1 MYELCGNS
9 NRYPLKAGIENFKQG
24 ALLCYMFVQVTNA
37 MKKLFL
43 LHLLLFYSSVLFCQY
58 HVRFEVTQPEPQ
70 QDKIFVAGS
79 FNTWNPGDTNYQLSP
94 LPLDAEHSYISI
106 KLPAGRYEY
115 KFTRGDWGTVETQEA
130 GLDIANRVIEVAR
143 DTTVKVSIL
152 GWLDVFKDIPKLAD
166 TTQWQVAYSRSFF
179 YLDRNLD
186 SSYKYAQQANAML
199 LKLDDEK
206 YDAAM
211 ARILG
216 RIMQSQGNYQ
226 KALEYFLEQLS
237 LVQELK
243 DTLSIAFCLLD
254 IGNLYLE
261 TKDYAKAKNYYLQVI
276 KFDPDKSSA
285 FGRSAPNL
293 ALVRMG
299 RIYYNLHQLDS
310 ARFYTT
316 QAYQL
321 ALKPIDRQSQSEALT
336 LLGNIVADEG
346 QKEKA
351 INYYLL
357 AIEQGKLYNSS
368 SVIAENYLHIADVFY
383 RRQQADS
390 GIYYARKAFDLA
402 GQLGSTYFIADA
414 SNLLVKLFKGTGHTD
429 SALKYLETVVTA
441 KDSLYIQ
448 NKNQQLQTIEFNEQ
462 LQKQESHA
470 KQQKFISQVRTYIL
484 TAGLALL
491 VLICIFLLVNIRRKQ
506 QVNKLLNQRSE
517 KIQRTLAEL
526 ETTQSQLIQKEK
538 MASLGELTAGIA
550 HEIQNPLNFINNFS
564 EVSMEI
570 AKELKEEISVL
581 DIDTNEKNNLKSIA
595 DDLVQNQEKIMDHG
609 QRADA
614 IVKGMLQ
621 HSRNAPGEREP
632 ININILADEFLRLSY
647 YGIRAKDKNFNA
659 VFKTEFDENIGKI
672 NVVPQNIGRVL
683 LNLFNNA
690 FYSVAEKKKK
700 LKGSFEPTVW
710 VTTRKKDDKIE
721 ICVKDNGLGIPQ
733 DIINK
738 IFQPFYTTKPS
749 GHGTGLGLS
758 LSYDIIVKEHGGTVN
773 VESKEGEYAQFI
785 LGLPTQSA

>member
-1 MYELCGNS
+1 
-9 NRYPLKAGIENFKQG
+9 
-24 ALLCYMFVQVTNA
+24 
-37 MKKLFL
+37 
-43 LHLLLFYSSVLFCQY
+43 
-58 HVRFEVTQPEPQ
+58 
-70 QDKIFVAGS
+70 
-79 FNTWNPGDTNYQLSP
+79 
-94 LPLDAEHSYISI
+94 
-106 KLPAGRYEY
+106 
-115 KFTRGDWGTVETQEA
+115 
-130 GLDIANRVIEVAR
+130 
-143 DTTVKVSIL
+143 
-152 GWLDVFKDIPKLAD
+152 
-166 TTQWQVAYSRSFF
+166 
-179 YLDRNLD
+179 
-186 SSYKYAQQANAML
+186 ML

-243 DTLSIAFCLLD
+243 DTLSIAFCFLD

-285 FGRSAPNL
+285 FGRCAPNL

-383 RRQQADS
+383 RQQQADS

-402 GQLGSTYFIADA
+402 GQLGSTYIIADA
-414 SNLLVKLFKGTGHTD
+414 SDLLVKLFQKTGHTD

-491 VLICIFLLVNIRRKQ
+491 VLICLFLLVNIRRKQ

-538 MASLGELTAGIA
+538 MASLGELSAGVA

-570 AKELKEEISVL
+570 AKELKEEISGL

-595 DDLVQNQEKIMDHG
+595 DDLVQNQQKIMDHG

-647 YGIRAKDKNFNA
+647 YGIKAKDKNFNA
-659 VFKTEFDENIGKI
+659 VFKTDFDENIGKI

-690 FYSVAEKKKK
+690 FYSVAEKKEK

-710 VTTRKKDDKIE
+710 VTTKKKDGKIE

-758 LSYDIIVKEHGGTVN
+758 LSYDIIVKEHGGTLN

-785 LGLPTQSA
+785 LGLPMQLA

>member
-1 MYELCGNS
+1 
-9 NRYPLKAGIENFKQG
+9 
-24 ALLCYMFVQVTNA
+24 
-37 MKKLFL
+37 
-43 LHLLLFYSSVLFCQY
+43 
-58 HVRFEVTQPEPQ
+58 
-70 QDKIFVAGS
+70 
-79 FNTWNPGDTNYQLSP
+79 
-94 LPLDAEHSYISI
+94 
-106 KLPAGRYEY
+106 
-115 KFTRGDWGTVETQEA
+115 
-130 GLDIANRVIEVAR
+130 
-143 DTTVKVSIL
+143 
-152 GWLDVFKDIPKLAD
+152 
-166 TTQWQVAYSRSFF
+166 
-179 YLDRNLD
+179 
-186 SSYKYAQQANAML
+186 
-199 LKLDDEK
+199 
-206 YDAAM
+206 
-211 ARILG
+211 
-216 RIMQSQGNYQ
+216 
-226 KALEYFLEQLS
+226 
-237 LVQELK
+237 
-243 DTLSIAFCLLD
+243 
-254 IGNLYLE
+254 
-261 TKDYAKAKNYYLQVI
+261 
-276 KFDPDKSSA
+276 
-285 FGRSAPNL
+285 
-293 ALVRMG
+293 MG

-383 RRQQADS
+383 RHQQADS

-402 GQLGSTYFIADA
+402 GQLGSTYIIADA
-414 SNLLVKLFKGTGHTD
+414 SDLLVKLFQKTGHTD

-538 MASLGELTAGIA
+538 MASLGELTAGVA

-570 AKELKEEISVL
+570 AKELKEELSVL

-595 DDLVQNQEKIMDHG
+595 DDLVQNQQKIMDHG

-647 YGIRAKDKNFNA
+647 YGIKAKDKNFNA
-659 VFKTEFDENIGKI
+659 VFKTDFDENIGKI

-690 FYSVAEKKKK
+690 FYSVAEKKEK

-710 VTTRKKDDKIE
+710 VTTKKKDGKIE
-721 ICVKDNGLGIPQ
+721 ICVKDNGFGIPQ

-758 LSYDIIVKEHGGTVN
+758 LSYDIIVKEHGGTLN

-785 LGLPTQSA
+785 LGLPMQLA

>member
-1 MYELCGNS
+1 
-9 NRYPLKAGIENFKQG
+9 
-24 ALLCYMFVQVTNA
+24 

-58 HVRFEVTQPEPQ
+58 HVRFEVTQPEPR

-143 DTTVKVSIL
+143 DTTVKVSIQ

-243 DTLSIAFCLLD
+243 DTLSIAFCFLD

-276 KFDPDKSSA
+276 KFDPNKSSA

-351 INYYLL
+351 INYYFL

-383 RRQQADS
+383 RHQQADS

-402 GQLGSTYFIADA
+402 GQLGSIYIIADA
-414 SNLLVKLFKGTGHTD
+414 SDLLVKLFQKTGHTD

-484 TAGLALL
+484 TAGLTLL

-506 QVNKLLNQRSE
+506 QANKLLNQRSE

-538 MASLGELTAGIA
+538 MASLGELTAGVA

-595 DDLVQNQEKIMDHG
+595 DDLVQNQQKIMDHG

-647 YGIRAKDKNFNA
+647 YGIKAKDKNFNA
-659 VFKTEFDENIGKI
+659 VFKTDFDENIGKI

-690 FYSVAEKKKK
+690 FYSVAEKKEK

-710 VTTRKKDDKIE
+710 VTTKKKDDKIE

-758 LSYDIIVKEHGGTVN
+758 LSYDIIVKEHGGTLN

-785 LGLPTQSA
+785 LGLPIQSA

>member
-1 MYELCGNS
+1 ML
-9 NRYPLKAGIENFKQG
+9 I
-24 ALLCYMFVQVTNA
+24 QVTNA
-37 MKKLFL
+37 MKKLLL
-43 LHLLLFYSSVLFCQY
+43 LHLLLLFSSVLFCQY
-58 HVRFEVTQPEPQ
+58 HVRFEVTQPEPR
-70 QDKIFVAGS
+70 QDKVFVAGS

-143 DTTVKVSIL
+143 DTTVKVSIQ

-383 RRQQADS
+383 RHQQADS

-402 GQLGSTYFIADA
+402 GQLGSTYIIADA
-414 SNLLVKLFKGTGHTD
+414 SDLLVKLFQKTGHTD

-538 MASLGELTAGIA
+538 MASLGELTAGVA

-570 AKELKEEISVL
+570 AKELKEELSVL

-595 DDLVQNQEKIMDHG
+595 DDLVQNQQKIMDHG

-647 YGIRAKDKNFNA
+647 YGIKAKDKNFNA
-659 VFKTEFDENIGKI
+659 VFKTDFDENIGKI

-690 FYSVAEKKKK
+690 FYSVAEKKEK

-710 VTTRKKDDKIE
+710 VTTKKKDGKIE

-758 LSYDIIVKEHGGTVN
+758 LSYDIIVKEHGGTLN

-785 LGLPTQSA
+785 LGLPMQLA

>member
-1 MYELCGNS
+1 
-9 NRYPLKAGIENFKQG
+9 
-24 ALLCYMFVQVTNA
+24 

-58 HVRFEVTQPEPQ
+58 HVRFEVTQPEPR

-94 LPLDAEHSYISI
+94 LPLDAKHSYINI

-143 DTTVKVSIL
+143 DTTVKVSIQ

-243 DTLSIAFCLLD
+243 DTLSIAFCFLD

-276 KFDPDKSSA
+276 KFDPNKSSA

-383 RRQQADS
+383 RHQQADS

-402 GQLGSTYFIADA
+402 GQLGSIYIIADA
-414 SNLLVKLFKGTGHTD
+414 SDLLVKLFQKTGHTD

-484 TAGLALL
+484 TAGLTLL

-506 QVNKLLNQRSE
+506 QANKLLNQRSE

-538 MASLGELTAGIA
+538 MASLGELTAGVA

-570 AKELKEEISVL
+570 ARELKEEISVL

-595 DDLVQNQEKIMDHG
+595 DDLVQNQQKIMDHG

-647 YGIRAKDKNFNA
+647 YGIKAKDKNFNA
-659 VFKTEFDENIGKI
+659 VFKTDFDENIGKI

-690 FYSVAEKKKK
+690 FYSVAEKKEK

-710 VTTRKKDDKIE
+710 VTTKKKDDKIE

-758 LSYDIIVKEHGGTVN
+758 LSYDIIVKEHGGTLN

-785 LGLPTQSA
+785 LGLPIQSA